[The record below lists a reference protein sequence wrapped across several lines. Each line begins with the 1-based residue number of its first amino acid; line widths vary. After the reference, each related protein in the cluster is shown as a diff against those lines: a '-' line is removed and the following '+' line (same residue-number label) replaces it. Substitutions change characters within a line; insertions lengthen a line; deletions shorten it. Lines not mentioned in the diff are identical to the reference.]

1 MFSTE
6 TVSAS
11 HPAPVGSGSCELPG
25 VLLKLM
31 SNPQILLI
39 MPVTVES
46 LPIQHCISY
55 VLYKPEAGSSY
66 LLLLLPLF
74 PQAESEMALDAEFL
88 DVYKNCNG
96 VVMMFDITK
105 QW

>member
-1 MFSTE
+1 MGPGLGHSLT
-6 TVSAS
+6 
-11 HPAPVGSGSCELPG
+11 PV
-25 VLLKLM
+25 
-31 SNPQILLI
+31 
-39 MPVTVES
+39 
-46 LPIQHCISY
+46 HSY
-55 VLYKPEAGSSY
+55 
-66 LLLLLPLF
+66 

>member
-1 MFSTE
+1 MLVCLFST
-6 TVSAS
+6 VSVVFS
-11 HPAPVGSGSCELPG
+11 MI
-25 VLLKLM
+25 LK
-31 SNPQILLI
+31 
-39 MPVTVES
+39 
-46 LPIQHCISY
+46 
-55 VLYKPEAGSSY
+55 SSY

-74 PQAESEMALDAEFL
+74 SQAESEMALDAEFL

>member
-1 MFSTE
+1 MA
-6 TVSAS
+6 VS
-11 HPAPVGSGSCELPG
+11 V
-25 VLLKLM
+25 
-31 SNPQILLI
+31 
-39 MPVTVES
+39 S
-46 LPIQHCISY
+46 LPVQHCVSC
-55 VLYKPEAGSSY
+55 VLYDPEVKSSY

-74 PQAESEMALDAEFL
+74 SQAESEMALDAEFL